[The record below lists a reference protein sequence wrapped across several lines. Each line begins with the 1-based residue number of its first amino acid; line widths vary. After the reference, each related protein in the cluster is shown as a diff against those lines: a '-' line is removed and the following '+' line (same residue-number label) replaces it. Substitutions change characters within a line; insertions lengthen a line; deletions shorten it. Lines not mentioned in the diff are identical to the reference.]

1 VKLDCVYKVSLYTQ
15 TKFAKLTRTK
25 VTVSAWT
32 LSEERTCVRLLGEV
46 CGENLKVEVA
56 LLQNVK
62 VTASVLNTRK
72 YLSSYKIG
80 YLTLARPARGTIP
93 CTMTE
98 IITYYRRVDRS
109 FIRNHAT
116 ILLSVV

>member
-1 VKLDCVYKVSLYTQ
+1 VKIDCVYKVSLYSQ
-15 TKFAKLTRTK
+15 TKFAKLIRSK

-32 LSEERTCVRLLGEV
+32 RSEERTCVRLLGEV
-46 CGENLKVEVA
+46 CGENLKVDIA

-62 VTASVLNTRK
+62 VTASALNTRK
-72 YLSSYKIG
+72 YLSSYRIG
-80 YLTLARPARGTIP
+80 YLALARPARGTIP

-109 FIRNHAT
+109 YIRHHST